1 MGRDT
6 DALGQ
11 RSGWGEVNSHPRR
24 HPQQLLQVVRPRLE
38 GSGVVATVQ
47 DGCIFASVDPREKDM
62 SEYDAAR
69 IFLEKPTDPRS
80 EHGRRLAEALA
91 RTYSI
96 SPDEVRDIW
105 ATRAFRPGKPNGH
118 KLSQLQTDGYP
129 NFFPDQ
135 QYPDPADLVPR
146 EVRPRTDE
154 EDEEIE
160 NILNPRLPPLWGPRT
175 TTMHMEMRKTAA
187 ELAGDGSAPPHPEF
201 PAHKLHQRLQAGV
214 KTQACAR
221 GDRPPVGH
229 IDITVIECLNLAVPH
244 KFKHAWNISSIAPMV
259 QVEVV
264 ERGRNGVEMLQFL
277 STTAMSRSKMAPFR
291 RSPIDAVFNET
302 CRFQALHLNALEL
315 DAVARCVANLV
326 VEGAAHQQHLT
337 LSLPPPAPTSSSP
350 SWTKTPTS
358 VWVP

>member
-38 GSGVVATVQ
+38 GSGVVATLQ

-154 EDEEIE
+154 EHEEIE

-187 ELAGDGSAPPHPEF
+187 ELAGDGSAPPHPDF
-201 PAHKLHQRLQAGV
+201 PAHTCKRYLSDTEWEYTMCPGATELGEGSPKAKPTRSCRPGAIG
-214 KTQACAR
+214 ACR
-221 GDRPPVGH
+221 
-229 IDITVIECLNLAVPH
+229 C
-244 KFKHAWNISSIAPMV
+244 
-259 QVEVV
+259 
-264 ERGRNGVEMLQFL
+264 
-277 STTAMSRSKMAPFR
+277 R
-291 RSPIDAVFNET
+291 RAT
-302 CRFQALHLNALEL
+302 
-315 DAVARCVANLV
+315 
-326 VEGAAHQQHLT
+326 
-337 LSLPPPAPTSSSP
+337 
-350 SWTKTPTS
+350 WTP
-358 VWVP
+358 